1 VTLLGNDVVLHG
13 GLRIETTLDT
23 DAQRSAVL
31 AVRHGLEAYD
41 QRHGYRGPLRKADP
55 KTLSAELEKLA
66 EENGL
71 EGGGDPTTSDLAA
84 PRLGVVRALESDA
97 GKAKVGFAPGVD
109 ASFSFS
115 DAAWAKPK
123 TNLAVGDVARFRVS
137 RSETGELVAVL
148 HQQPE
153 VQGALL
159 AIDLESDDVV
169 ALVGG
174 YDFTESELDRTSQ
187 SLRQPGSA
195 FKPIVYATALTH
207 GKTPASI
214 VWDRPV
220 VYDNFRP
227 ENYGRKFL
235 GALTLSEALARSV
248 NNAAVHL
255 LEEVGLRNTIDLA
268 RALGIRSKLEPQLGL
283 ALGSSSLTLL
293 ELTRAYAIFGAGGRR
308 VEPRM
313 IVRVRDRNGEV
324 LLEQVP
330 LDENAIAAAEPGAK
344 PERPEPIAVAE
355 LALEEGEEAGPPAP
369 VVPPGFVL
377 APGHAALI
385 TSLLRAPVEHPGG
398 TSRRAAQVGR
408 PIAGKTGTT
417 NDHTDAWFVGFSP
430 EIATGVWVGFDQ
442 NRLLG
447 RGETGGRAALPI
459 WIDFMGK
466 ALAQRPVTEFETPPG
481 VVFAP
486 IDGSG
491 ALAAEGGLRQAF
503 LEGTEPS
510 EVTEGTTDVVDRR
523 RELELGF

>member
-1 VTLLGNDVVLHG
+1 L
-13 GLRIETTLDT
+13 
-23 DAQRSAVL
+23 DAQRAAVL
-31 AVRHGLEAYD
+31 AVRRGLEAYD
-41 QRHGYRGPLRKADP
+41 QRHGYRGALRKADP
-55 KTLSAELEKLA
+55 KTLSTELEKLA

-71 EGGGDPTTSDLAA
+71 GGGSDPTTSALAG
-84 PRLGVVRALESDA
+84 PRLGVVTALDSKA
-97 GKAKVGFAPGVD
+97 GKARVGFAPGVE
-109 ASFSFS
+109 ATFSFS
-115 DAAWAKPK
+115 EAKWAKPEK
-123 TNLAVGDVARFRVS
+123 NLAVGDVARFRVS
-137 RSETGELVAVL
+137 RSESGELVAVL

-159 AIDLESDDVV
+159 AIDLENDDVV

-174 YDFTESELDRTSQ
+174 YDFAESELDRTSQ

-195 FKPIVYATALTH
+195 FKPVVYATALAH

-255 LEEVGLRNTIDLA
+255 LEEVGLRNTIEMA
-268 RALGIRSKLEPQLGL
+268 RELGIRSKLEPQLGL

-293 ELTRAYAIFGAGGRR
+293 EITRAYAIFGAGGRR
-308 VEPRM
+308 VEPRLV
-313 IVRVRDRNGEV
+313 VRVRDRNGDV

-330 LDENAIAAAEPGAK
+330 LDESALAAAA
-344 PERPEPIAVAE
+344 PEPSAGAESEPPEPVDVAE
-355 LALEEGEEAGPPAP
+355 LSEGEQAGPPVP
-369 VVPPGFVL
+369 VVPPGFAL
-377 APGHAALI
+377 APEHAALI

-430 EIATGVWVGFDQ
+430 EIATGVWVGYDQ

-459 WIDFMGK
+459 WIDFMSK
-466 ALAQRPVTEFETPPG
+466 ALAQRPVTEFHAPPG
-481 VVFAP
+481 VVFAH
-486 IDGSG
+486 IDGQG
-491 ALAAEGGLRQAF
+491 ALTTEGGLRQAF
-503 LEGTEPS
+503 LEGTEP
-510 EVTEGTTDVVDRR
+510 TEIIERSTDVVDRR
-523 RELELGF
+523 RELEFGF